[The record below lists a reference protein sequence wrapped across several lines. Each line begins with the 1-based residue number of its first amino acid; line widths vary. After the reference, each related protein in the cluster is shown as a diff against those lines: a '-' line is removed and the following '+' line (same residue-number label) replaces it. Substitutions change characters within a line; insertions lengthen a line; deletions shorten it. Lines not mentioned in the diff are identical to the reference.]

1 MTHIHGYTMG
11 HSAHAAAGAVSGAE
25 LGQLRASVLFGDDDR
40 AALRRAGELLDDQ
53 IEALL
58 DVWYGFVGSQPH
70 LLAQF
75 SNPSGAP
82 IVDYLDKVRARF
94 GQWVR
99 ETCAADYGDDW
110 LAYQHEIGRRHPR
123 AAKNT
128 TDGAD
133 STAYVPMRDLIALIV
148 PITVT
153 VRPFLEGRAT
163 AEDNV
168 DAMMGAWLKA
178 VVLSVALWTQPYVAD
193 GQW

>member
-1 MTHIHGYTMG
+1 MTNIDGYTMG
-11 HSAHAAAGAVSGAE
+11 HAEAGAVSGAE
-25 LGQLRASVLFGDDDR
+25 LGQLRASILFGDDDR

-75 SNPSGAP
+75 SDSSGAP
-82 IVDYLDKVRARF
+82 IGDYLARVRARF

-99 ETCAADYGDDW
+99 DTCAADYGDDW
-110 LAYQHEIGRRHPR
+110 LAYQHEIGLRHAR
-123 AAKNT
+123 VAKNT

-133 STAYVPMRDLIALIV
+133 STPYVPMRDLIALIV

-163 AEDNV
+163 ATDDV
-168 DAMMGAWLKA
+168 DAMMSAWLKA

>member
-1 MTHIHGYTMG
+1 MTNIDGYTMG
-11 HSAHAAAGAVSGAE
+11 HAEAGAVSGAE
-25 LGQLRASVLFGDDDR
+25 LGQLRASILFGDDDR

-75 SNPSGAP
+75 SDSSGAP
-82 IVDYLDKVRARF
+82 IGDYLARVRARF

-99 ETCAADYGDDW
+99 DTCAADYGDDW
-110 LAYQHEIGRRHPR
+110 LAYQHEIGRRHAR
-123 AAKNT
+123 VAKNT

-133 STAYVPMRDLIALIV
+133 STPYVPMRDLIALIV

-163 AEDNV
+163 ATDDV
-168 DAMMGAWLKA
+168 DAMMSAWLKA